1 MEDYAQDMVGGPWT
15 ATFVRVRMK
24 YLLPFLL
31 ACGLLLVGWFWLR
44 FYTRHDTVVIVPDL
58 AGLAVASGE
67 QALGDRGLR
76 GIVIDSVYHEGADP
90 GSIVDQDPEAGAE
103 VKADRKIYLVVNAQ
117 QPPMIDM
124 PQLEGLS
131 KRQAI
136 SVLEILG
143 LKVAGLEYK
152 ADPCL
157 DCVLEQRAQNGRI
170 AAGGRIRRGASVTLV
185 LGSGDKG
192 ERVPVPDLRG
202 LTASELATV
211 LNMASLNQGLVVAC
225 EGCNT
230 KADSSLARVYR
241 QSPAPR
247 MEGII
252 ALGTPI
258 DVWLT
263 MDTVGLEPM
272 PGWNDPARYGTNDS
286 LDALE

>member
-1 MEDYAQDMVGGPWT
+1 
-15 ATFVRVRMK
+15 MK
-24 YLLPFLL
+24 YFLPFLV
-31 ACGLLLVGWFWLR
+31 AGGLLLGGWLWLR
-44 FYTRHDTVVIVPDL
+44 SYTRHDTMIIVPDL
-58 AGLAVASGE
+58 AGLNVASGE

-90 GSIVDQDPEAGAE
+90 GSIVDQDPDAGAE
-103 VKADRKIYLVVNAQ
+103 VKADRKVYLVVNAQ

-136 SVLEILG
+136 SVLDILG

-152 ADPCL
+152 PDQCV
-157 DCVLEQRAQNGRI
+157 DCVIEQRSSGERMP
-170 AAGGRIRRGASVTLV
+170 AGMRVRRGAAVFLV
-185 LGSGDKG
+185 LGSGDEG

-202 LTASELATV
+202 LTEAELTTV
-211 LNMASLNQGLVVAC
+211 LNMASLNRGLVVAC

-230 KADSSLARVYR
+230 RSDSTLARVYR

-247 MEGII
+247 SDGII
-252 ALGTPI
+252 AMGTPI

-263 MDTVGLEPM
+263 MDTTDLQPV
-272 PGWNDPARYGTNDS
+272 PGWNDPARYSTNDS
-286 LDALE
+286 LDVLQ